1 MTDFRG
7 FAKLLFVDGHAKT
20 GQVAAEDAAVLIVED
35 GFVLQVVEHV
45 RALVVVDAE
54 ALLLDDGV
62 RRAVVK
68 LEACRERFIIEAI
81 SIASF

>member
-1 MTDFRG
+1 MADLGRL
-7 FAKLLFVDGHAKT
+7 AHLVLVDGDSESRQ
-20 GQVAAEDAAVLIVED
+20 GVAIDITVLVAEDLGV
-35 GFVLQVVEHV
+35 FKVVEEV
-45 RALVVVDAE
+45 GALVVVDAE